1 MNEKPNLKEMLSLK
15 EGLNSKLEQQRN
27 IWNGVVNQL
36 EQNEEK
42 SAYDLQEIAAIKE
55 IINNEEITK
64 KYAVHRVQ
72 QQIDDFIINS
82 TNNHIVNP
90 DENSRDLIV
99 YLAEHYD
106 LDGIDLNNL
115 PTVGEVRRV
124 L

>member
-42 SAYDLQEIAAIKE
+42 SAYVLQEIAAIKE

-72 QQIDDFIINS
+72 QQIGRA
-82 TNNHIVNP
+82 HV
-90 DENSRDLIV
+90 
-99 YLAEHYD
+99 
-106 LDGIDLNNL
+106 
-115 PTVGEVRRV
+115 
-124 L
+124 